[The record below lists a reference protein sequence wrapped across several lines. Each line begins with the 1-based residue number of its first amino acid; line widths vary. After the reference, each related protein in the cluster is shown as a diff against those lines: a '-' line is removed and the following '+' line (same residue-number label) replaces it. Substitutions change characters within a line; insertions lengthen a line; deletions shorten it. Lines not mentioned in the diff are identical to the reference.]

1 MLLQKT
7 NTKINYN
14 VGENMSEDFKSIT
27 ITFNKANQDVKDIIK
42 RMVDKTGKTKVD
54 IICSALRQYQLDTA
68 TINNNIDK
76 DDIKGMVKESLL
88 EILLQN
94 QFSNG
99 IQVVQ
104 QPQIQH
110 VKSKEELEKE
120 RLNSLNKKD
129 IDMSLLDDED

>member
-1 MLLQKT
+1 
-7 NTKINYN
+7 
-14 VGENMSEDFKSIT
+14 MSEDFKSIT

-42 RMVDKTGKTKVD
+42 KMVDKTGKTKVD
-54 IICSALRQYQLDTA
+54 IICSALRQYQLDTT

-104 QPQIQH
+104 QPQIQRA
-110 VKSKEELEKE
+110 KSKEELEKE
-120 RLNSLNKKD
+120 RLNDLNNKS
-129 IDMSLLDDED
+129 IDTSLLDDED